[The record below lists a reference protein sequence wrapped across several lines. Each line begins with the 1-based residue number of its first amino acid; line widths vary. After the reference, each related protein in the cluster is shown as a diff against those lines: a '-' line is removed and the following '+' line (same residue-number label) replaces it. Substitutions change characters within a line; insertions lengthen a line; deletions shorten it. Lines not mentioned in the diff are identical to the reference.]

1 VVFLRSFFFSA
12 LIFLVVCADGFSPA
26 AAQTPDPQTGS
37 QPAAKPDSKPTAV
50 QPSATKPPV
59 SKKKPAPATSAK
71 PAKKPVHT
79 ASRRN
84 TPRLRRMRQ
93 AFVASATLKPMA
105 RQLLQDRTPQAYAGV
120 EAFARKH
127 SAEDAGSLAWLAV
140 GYARYLDHDYA
151 QAIDPLNRAKPHAGD
166 IGDYVAYYLAAS
178 YLASGR
184 TPEAVAALSSFDE
197 TFPDSLLARDAHVLY
212 ASALLT
218 DNRPKDAIALL
229 EKDREP
235 IRSDIELVLGR
246 AYAAAGDPAK
256 AVTVLRHL
264 YFTLPLSPEAASAQ
278 SELQKLASTPGVSP
292 PTFEDQ
298 RTRADLLAHAKK
310 YSDAADAYR
319 DLLRAAIP
327 ADKPFIQLALAE
339 MLHHSNQDR
348 EAKQL
353 LNSVQIAAPEIAAE
367 RLYDLGEMQRA
378 ADQDDAFLQTVAD
391 IRKASPTSPFLE
403 QALLN
408 AGNIYLLRKDYD
420 NAIASYREIDQ
431 RFPTSPRAHYAHW
444 KTAWLTF
451 RQGRNAEAKALFEQ
465 QVAFYP
471 DSNEAPAALYWRA
484 RLAEEDGDTALA
496 TAFYQ
501 KINDRFRNY
510 YYGPS
515 ARQRE
520 DQLLAAAD
528 SAKADPEKNDPPS
541 ADRPSSD
548 VPKSD
553 APSTDPTKNDPPKT
567 DASRNDPP
575 KANPPHYVILDRIPP
590 LSTKPITDDFAPED
604 NLRVQKARLLENGG
618 LLDFAV
624 RELRAAAEEEKGSWL
639 PAEIA
644 RMYIDVG
651 RYDVAVET
659 LKRAVPSY
667 FAIDL
672 AALPRSYWEA
682 LFPKPYWAD
691 LRKFSSA
698 NALDPYM
705 VASLIRQE
713 SEFNPNA
720 VSNKNALGLM
730 QLLPSVGKGVA
741 KQEKLKHFSTQ
752 QLFTPAVNLQLG
764 TRYFR
769 SMVDQFGGF
778 EYALAAYDAGDDR
791 VRDWQAAG
799 KYRDIYEFVESI
811 PFTETR
817 EYVQA
822 IMRNANVYRQ
832 LYGAP

>member
-1 VVFLRSFFFSA
+1 M
-12 LIFLVVCADGFSPA
+12 
-26 AAQTPDPQTGS
+26 
-37 QPAAKPDSKPTAV
+37 
-50 QPSATKPPV
+50 
-59 SKKKPAPATSAK
+59 
-71 PAKKPVHT
+71 H
-79 ASRRN
+79 
-84 TPRLRRMRQ
+84 Q

-120 EAFARKH
+120 EAFARKNA
-127 SAEDAGSLAWLAV
+127 AEDAGSLAWLAV

-151 QAIDPLNRAKPHAGD
+151 HAIDPFNRAKPHAGD
-166 IGDYVAYYLAAS
+166 IGDYVTYYLAAS
-178 YLASGR
+178 YLESGR
-184 TPEAVAALSSFDE
+184 TPEAVAALSSFDQ

-212 ASALLT
+212 AGALLS

-229 EKDREP
+229 ENNREP
-235 IRSDIELVLGR
+235 IRSDLELVLGR
-246 AYAAAGDPAK
+246 AYAAAADPAK

-264 YFTLPLSPEAASAQ
+264 YFTLPLSPEAPTAQ
-278 SELQKLASTPGVSP
+278 SELQRLASTPGISP

-319 DLLRAAIP
+319 DLLRAALP

-391 IRKASPTSPFLE
+391 IRTASPTSPFLE

-420 NAIASYREIDQ
+420 NAIAAYREIQQ
-431 RFPTSPRAHYAHW
+431 RFPTSQRAHYAHW
-444 KTAWLTF
+444 KAAWLTL

-465 QVAFYP
+465 QIVFYP
-471 DSNEAPAALYWRA
+471 DSNEVPAALYWRA
-484 RLAEEDGDTALA
+484 RLAEEDNDPALA
-496 TAFYQ
+496 RAFYQ
-501 KINDRFRNY
+501 KIIDRFQNY

-515 ARQRE
+515 ARERE
-520 DQLLAAAD
+520 ARLQAAAD
-528 SAKADPEKNDPPS
+528 SVNTDPASGDQPASDP
-541 ADRPSSD
+541 
-548 VPKSD
+548 PKSD
-553 APSTDPTKNDPPKT
+553 APSSGPAKPD
-567 DASRNDPP
+567 
-575 KANPPHYVILDRIPP
+575 PPHYVILDRIPP
-590 LSTKPITDDFAPED
+590 LSAQPIPEDAAPED

-618 LLDFAV
+618 LLDFAA
-624 RELRAAAEEEKGSWL
+624 RELKAAAEEEKGTWL

-651 RYDVAVET
+651 RYDIAVET

-672 AALPRSYWEA
+672 SALPRPYWEA
-682 LFPKPYWAD
+682 LFPKPYWMD
-691 LRKFSSA
+691 LKKFSSA

-741 KQEKLKHFSTQ
+741 KQEKLKHFATQ

-778 EYALAAYDAGDDR
+778 EYALAAYNAGDDR
-791 VRDWQAAG
+791 VKDWQAAG